1 MATKTQTD
9 TVEDIM
15 SSPVVSVEM
24 DDTLEV
30 VKEIFDSVWFHHL
43 LVVSSSRLVG
53 VLSDRDYLKAISPN
67 VGTISES
74 RSDLET
80 LNRRAHQV
88 MSRNL
93 ITLRASASIVDAII
107 LFNTNNVSCIPVVNA
122 DNQPVGIVSWRDVLN
137 YMVAEAA

>member
-1 MATKTQTD
+1 MTTKTQIE

-24 DDTLEV
+24 DDTLHV
-30 VKEIFDSVWFHHL
+30 VKDIFDSAWFHHL
-43 LVVSSSRLVG
+43 LVVSSDALVG

-74 RSDLET
+74 TSDFET

-88 MSRNL
+88 MSRKP
-93 ITLRASASIVDAII
+93 ITLRVNASIVDAIQI
-107 LFNTNNVSCIPVVNA
+107 FNTNSVSCIPIVDDKNK
-122 DNQPVGIVSWRDVLN
+122 PVGIVSWRDIL
-137 YMVAEAA
+137 YCMVAKAA